1 MIKVFYWREFLMKD
15 NILLN
20 KNFFTYDEEKYL
32 DEEFY
37 RIQEKLKPKQRVI
50 ILEEN
55 LNIIKFDIK
64 NKKK

>member
-1 MIKVFYWREFLMKD
+1 MKD

-20 KNFFTYDEEKYL
+20 KSFFTYDKEKYL

-37 RIQEKLKPKQRVI
+37 RVQEKLKPKVRVI

-55 LNIIKFDIK
+55 LNIIHFDIK
-64 NKKK
+64 IRKNKMSR

>member
-1 MIKVFYWREFLMKD
+1 MKD

-37 RIQEKLKPKQRVI
+37 RIH
-50 ILEEN
+50 
-55 LNIIKFDIK
+55 K